1 MKAKLDAVLKAL
13 ALICLLV
20 FAIAAAGQGIAG
32 NTAAAYAYLC
42 AAAWAVIYLVMEES
56 EGP

>member
-1 MKAKLDAVLKAL
+1 MKAKLDMILRAL

-20 FAIAAAGQGIAG
+20 FALAAGGQAIAG

-42 AAAWAVIYLVMEES
+42 AAAWAVIYLVMEDD
-56 EGP
+56 

>member
-1 MKAKLDAVLKAL
+1 MKTKLDTVLKAL

-20 FAIAAAGQGIAG
+20 FAIAAAGHGIAG

-42 AAAWAVIYLVMEES
+42 AAAWAVIYLVMEE
-56 EGP
+56 EEA